1 MIKNSKSYL
10 KFNKKKLDNFFFS
23 VLTYMISKCM
33 KTDPDTITIKKKI
46 RRRCINKQYYVTITT
61 PKRIN
66 KPRLSYLSVLL
77 LTMVK
82 DKTELEVLLY
92 FFFFCVKLKGKV
104 LYIFVLSV
112 IYWES
117 SFVPRPPANSQTFR
131 RLLLLPKSSLCNLF
145 LLLSLNLLYIFKKY
159 SCFSWSSKTQVT
171 WV

>member
-112 IYWES
+112 IY
-117 SFVPRPPANSQTFR
+117 
-131 RLLLLPKSSLCNLF
+131 
-145 LLLSLNLLYIFKKY
+145 
-159 SCFSWSSKTQVT
+159 
-171 WV
+171 